1 MFFGSKCVKII
12 KMCILHI
19 YKRADVNALS
29 VIAHFLP
36 PPKYFFYLIKS
47 PLKSLPFESACAFSF
62 FEINVHILFNFL
74 LDKSYIARITF

>member
-1 MFFGSKCVKII
+1 MI